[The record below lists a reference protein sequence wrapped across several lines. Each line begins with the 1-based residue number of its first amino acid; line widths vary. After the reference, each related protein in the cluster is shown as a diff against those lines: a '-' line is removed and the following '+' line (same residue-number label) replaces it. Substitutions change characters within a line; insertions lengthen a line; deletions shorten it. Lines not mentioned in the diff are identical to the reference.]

1 MTFIIL
7 HRGADMAKV
16 RRAIK
21 VWGAQ
26 MDDGRMVT
34 NDDPSVVS
42 VTIHPDGHVST
53 TDPSGKEDRYQPEF
67 CLY

>member
-1 MTFIIL
+1 
-7 HRGADMAKV
+7 MAKI

-34 NDDPSVVS
+34 NDDTNVVS
-42 VTIHPDGHVST
+42 VTIHPNGSVST
-53 TDPSGKEDRYQPEF
+53 TAPDGKEEF
-67 CLY
+67 AEGTWLTYNPRFN

>member
-1 MTFIIL
+1 
-7 HRGADMAKV
+7 MAKM

-34 NDDPSVVS
+34 NDDPDVVS
-42 VTIHPDGHVST
+42 VTIHPDGTVST
-53 TDPSGKEDRYQPEF
+53 TSPDGKVEVAEGSG
-67 CLY
+67 

>member
-1 MTFIIL
+1 MP
-7 HRGADMAKV
+7 KV

-34 NDDPSVVS
+34 NDDPSIVS

-53 TDPSGKEDRYQPEF
+53 TDPTGKEQTVSGTWATYNPRF
-67 CLY
+67 N

>member
-1 MTFIIL
+1 
-7 HRGADMAKV
+7 MAKI

-34 NDDPSVVS
+34 NDDPEIVS

-53 TDPSGKEDRYQPEF
+53 TNPHGKEHNVSGTWATYNPRF
-67 CLY
+67 N

>member
-1 MTFIIL
+1 
-7 HRGADMAKV
+7 MAKV

-34 NDDPSVVS
+34 NDDPSIVS

-53 TDPSGKEDRYQPEF
+53 TDPQGKEETVSGTWATYNPRF
-67 CLY
+67 N